1 MLDCVST
8 AAQNDMTA
16 YSGKVTDTA
25 GKAVGNVTCKLLDG
39 KDSLLAYALTRR
51 DGTYRLKAVNGGRQI
66 EFAFLGYETRRIPLK
81 EGCNVYDARLE
92 RKAVE
97 LKNVTVTA
105 AL

>member
-1 MLDCVST
+1 MLDCVSA
-8 AAQNDMTA
+8 AAQNDMTT

-66 EFAFLGYETRRIPLK
+66 EFAFLGSDTKHGAYSSK
-81 EGCNVYDARLE
+81 
-92 RKAVE
+92 KAVPCM
-97 LKNVTVTA
+97 THDWSA
-105 AL
+105 RP